1 MSQANY
7 PGCVLQAVQV
17 KGCLQGLLGAITIA
31 QTYQNAEPVNIEAAF
46 TFPVPAEAVLL
57 GVEIR
62 INDRQLQGRVLPK
75 RPTQMRSATGIAPS
89 SCKRPGGDFMQS
101 ISATRFRQRWPG

>member
-1 MSQANY
+1 MANH

-17 KGCLQGLLGAITIA
+17 KGCLQGLLGAITIV

-62 INDRQLQGRVLPK
+62 INDRQLAGLGVAQ
-75 RPTQMRSATGIAPS
+75 AP
-89 SCKRPGGDFMQS
+89 G
-101 ISATRFRQRWPG
+101 